1 MKTIHTYGMLVLLAF
16 ANIQAKKIKKPN
28 ARIDMMEDNIAFWA
42 RQQKEHAQF
51 CVDFTSNDKLKEE
64 GRTIA
69 EKFNQL
75 HTKPQSK
82 NREFLSLTSRIKKF
96 QNNVKNMLKE
106 SDKEYSIKIAL
117 IDHMNL
123 EANYAEKKVRGKR
136 FSKSEELKFWMEE
149 HKGEA
154 EATAYYMNDD
164 KELKTESDQLA
175 KELKTE
181 IAKPTLA
188 LAQDANQ
195 ELDDIS
201 EELNENPEKTR
212 MSGKLAEH
220 EKRERDWAKKIF
232 KKLAHNS

>member
-1 MKTIHTYGMLVLLAF
+1 MKTIQKYGMLVLIAF
-16 ANIQAKKIKKPN
+16 STLQADKKKPN
-28 ARIDMMEDNIAFWA
+28 ERVITMEENIAFWA

-69 EKFNQL
+69 EKFNQIY
-75 HTKPQSK
+75 TNPQNK
-82 NREFLSLTSRIKKF
+82 NREFIALTLRIKKF

-106 SDKEYSIKIAL
+106 SDKEYSIKTAL

-123 EANYAEKKVRGKR
+123 EADYAEKKVRGKR

-154 EATAYYMNDD
+154 EATAYYMNND
-164 KELKTESDQLA
+164 KQLKSEADQLA
-175 KELKTE
+175 KELKADIT
-181 IAKPTLA
+181 KPTLA
-188 LAQDANQ
+188 LAQEANE
-195 ELDDIS
+195 ELDDLS

-212 MSGKLAEH
+212 MSQKLAEH

-232 KKLAHNS
+232 KQLAHNN